1 MLHSYAQPQTKSQIE
16 NVAGEVP
23 HKSKKTKY
31 DSPGYGR

>member
-1 MLHSYAQPQTKSQIE
+1 MADEFKANNENE